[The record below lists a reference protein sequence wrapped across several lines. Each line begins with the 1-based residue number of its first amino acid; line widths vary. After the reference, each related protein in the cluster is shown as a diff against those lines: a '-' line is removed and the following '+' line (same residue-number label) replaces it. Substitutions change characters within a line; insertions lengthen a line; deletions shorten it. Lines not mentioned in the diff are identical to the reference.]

1 MKMLILVVAVLMGF
15 LFFNRVEAGVLFP
28 EQMPIAYA
36 FEIIGHCANTNNTKI
51 LINECTARQIEKYGE
66 LSTLEG
72 ALSRKTVNCDEITRK
87 CWVMSY
93 DPIFH
98 SMEKILA
105 CIKAEIKKGYPQ

>member
-1 MKMLILVVAVLMGF
+1 MKMLILIVAILVGF
-15 LFFNRVEAGVLFP
+15 LFFNRAEAGVLFP

-51 LINECTARQIEKYGE
+51 LINECTAHQIKKYGE

-72 ALSRKTVNCDEITRK
+72 AVAQKTVNWAEITRK
-87 CWVMSY
+87 CWAASY

-98 SMEKILA
+98 SMEKILV
-105 CIKAEIKKGYPQ
+105 CIRAELKKGYPQ